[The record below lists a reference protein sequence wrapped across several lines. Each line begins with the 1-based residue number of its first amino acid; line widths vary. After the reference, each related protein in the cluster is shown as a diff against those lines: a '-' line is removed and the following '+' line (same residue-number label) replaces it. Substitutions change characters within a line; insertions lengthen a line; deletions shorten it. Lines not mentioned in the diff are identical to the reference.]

1 MKKLYSVCAVLLLA
15 IAPLLAQ
22 NIDGGRQR
30 EVFLK
35 TDLSPSNALNDPWE
49 LTYGPD
55 DSLWITES
63 KGYAVYKLHPNGGT
77 KRKVLD
83 ISLKSTWLGT
93 TPASDSVFN
102 LQFVFSPTNPQ
113 GGLAGMAIH
122 PDFNT
127 GKRYV
132 YISYIRSYITTV
144 TSPANGGVI
153 YQNRIARFT
162 YNTATGRL
170 ESPVSICDT
179 LPGSSDHNSQR
190 MIIAPVNGVNYLFYA
205 AGDMGAGQFGNAN
218 RANNAQN
225 SSIYEGKILR
235 FNLEP
240 DADLG
245 AYDKWIPDDNPYNGA
260 KESAIWSM
268 GIRNNQGFAYDSV
281 RGILY
286 GASHGPF
293 SDDEINIIQSGK
305 NYGHPLVIG
314 YSADGNYDGAKA
326 GPASSSLPLITSEV
340 ANAAS
345 IGASYKDPIY
355 SFHPAPKGNGS
366 TLWSIQ
372 HIYINADMD
381 PGPGTSFPQNLNGN
395 WASEAVSGIG
405 LYNYSIIP
413 DWKNSLIGAGL
424 KWGRLLR
431 LKLNTAGTAVV
442 PTNGADTV
450 TYFESPNRYR
460 DIAFGPGG
468 KDIYVIMDKSA
479 ATSGPSANNPSLV
492 ACAGCLQKYTF
503 LGYATSAGTSTIPS
517 SVTIA
522 AGKPN
527 VCEDANT
534 ITINSN
540 NASLWVPITDTS
552 GNIVAEIN
560 ANGNILGTVT
570 TTLYTNNGPVR
581 EQSATRTLYLNRN
594 ITITPQT
601 QPSTAVSVRLYLT
614 TAEFN
619 SLKTAFNSM
628 SQSSGVNIPA
638 DLCIFKNGD
647 ACGSA
652 IVAKPSRIVTTNQAA
667 FGSSGYVIQASINS
681 FSSFYVANVS
691 SLLPVRLTA
700 FNGSLVNTTGQ
711 LKWITEDEAGTKSFI
726 LERSTDGRAFGSIA
740 TVAAVNNSGTA
751 TYTYADSAITLQS
764 SQVVFYRLKMTDADG
779 KFSYSNVVKI
789 SLPKMG
795 GVLNIRPNPVVGT
808 AIVEL
813 TAAVAESSSWTVT
826 DITGKTVLKKSIM
839 LVKGNNTVSLGLTQ
853 LPAGT
858 YYLKVAG
865 NNISQS
871 VKLQK
876 L

>member
-1 MKKLYSVCAVLLLA
+1 MKRLYSVCAVLLLGV
-15 IAPLLAQ
+15 APISAQ

-49 LTYGPD
+49 ITYGPD

-63 KGYAVYKLHPNGGT
+63 KGYAVYKLHPNGGA

-83 ISLKSTWLGT
+83 ISLKSTWLGN

-122 PDFNT
+122 PQYNT
-127 GKRYV
+127 PGKKFVYV
-132 YISYIRSYITTV
+132 SYIRSYMSTITT
-144 TSPANGGVI
+144 PANGGII
-153 YQNRIARFT
+153 YRNRVVRFT
-162 YNTATGRL
+162 FNTVTGRL
-170 ESPVSICDT
+170 ESPVSLCDT
-179 LPGSSDHNSQR
+179 IPGSSDHNSQR

-205 AGDMGAGQFGNAN
+205 AGDMGAGQFGNQN
-218 RANNAQN
+218 RTNNAQN

-235 FNLEP
+235 FNLEA
-240 DADLG
+240 DADAGTL
-245 AYDKWIPDDNPYNGA
+245 DKWIPNDNPYNGA
-260 KESAIWSM
+260 KQSAVWCT

-286 GASHGPF
+286 GSSHGPY
-293 SDDEINIIQSGK
+293 SDDEINIIEPGK

-314 YSADGNYDGAKA
+314 YVADNNYN
-326 GPASSSLPLITSEV
+326 SSSAGAYPTSGVPVIVSETG
-340 ANAAS
+340 NATT
-345 IGASYKDPIY
+345 IGATYKDPLFSAY
-355 SFHPAPKGNGS
+355 APSQAAVNTIWTTQPGNNTWPSEG
-366 TLWSIQ
+366 WSG
-372 HIYINADMD
+372 M
-381 PGPGTSFPQNLNGN
+381 S
-395 WASEAVSGIG
+395 
-405 LYNYSIIP
+405 LYNYSLIP
-413 DWKNSLIGAGL
+413 DWKNSLIMSGL
-424 KWGRLLR
+424 KWGRLIR
-431 LKLNTAGTAVV
+431 TKLDANGTAIA
-442 PTNGADTV
+442 PTDGVDTV
-450 TYFESPNRYR
+450 TYFESNNRYR

-503 LGYATSAGTSTIPS
+503 LGYAASGGTSTIPS

-527 VCEDANT
+527 MCENANT
-534 ITINSN
+534 ININSN

-560 ANGNILGTVT
+560 ANGNILGNVT
-570 TTLYTNNGPVR
+570 TSVFTNAGPVR
-581 EQSATRTLYLNRN
+581 EQAVTKTLYLNRN

-601 QPSTAVSVRLYLT
+601 QPSTAVSVRLYLS

-619 SLKTAFNSM
+619 ALKVAVNSA
-628 SQSSGVNIPA
+628 SQSSGVNLPS
-638 DLCIFKNGD
+638 DLSIFKNGD
-647 ACGSA
+647 ACAST
-652 IVAKPSRIVTTNQAA
+652 IVAKPTRIVTTNQAA
-667 FGSSGYVIQASINS
+667 FGSSGYVIQANISS

-700 FNGSLVNTTGQ
+700 FNGSLVKSTGQ
-711 LKWITEDEAGTKSFI
+711 LKWITEDEAGTKSFT
-726 LERSTDGRAFGSIA
+726 LERGIDGRVFAAIA
-740 TVAAVNNSGTA
+740 AIPAGNSPGTA
-751 TYTYADSAITLQS
+751 TYTYADSAITLQA
-764 SQVVFYRLKMTDADG
+764 SQVVYYRLKITDADG
-779 KFSYSNVVKI
+779 KFSYSNVVKL
-789 SLPKMG
+789 SLNKMG

-808 AIVEL
+808 AIVAL
-813 TAAVAESSSWTVT
+813 TATVAESSQWTVT
-826 DITGKTVLKKSIM
+826 DITGKTVLKKSIAI
-839 LVKGNNTVSLGLTQ
+839 VKGSNTVSLGLAH